1 MLSITLEGKPFERGY
16 KHGQQFAEDIKRAIR
31 TYCPEQWLSSPKVRK
46 LGQRLLDS
54 LNESCPDLV
63 AEMEGIH
70 EGSDI
75 AFERI
80 VHLNLVAASGSLHD
94 LDSAISSTFTMLC
107 TAVGVADSNMG
118 PIAGKNCDESKTA
131 APFYLFETVRPNSGM
146 AYMCISWVGT
156 VWAEAGM
163 NEAGFVLMQT
173 AGPGIPGQDGSGI
186 VCNIAPRP
194 VIAQCVNTEEAVDF
208 WEQMTVAGWG
218 MGAVLVDTNGALD
231 IVEKSYTEQVASTVH
246 DGWAFCTN
254 HFVAPSMRGIPPYRE
269 DTVESS
275 ETRYR
280 TLSRLLT
287 SKGWPRTFEGLKTA
301 LAYDGDDGYVRQQG
315 QQGGSYT
322 NYSCIAVPR
331 ALEVWL
337 WDEDYRLNKLQVF
350 HL

>member
-31 TYCPEQWLSSPKVRK
+31 MYCPKQWLSSPKVRK

-54 LNESCPDLV
+54 LDESYPDFV
-63 AEMEGIH
+63 AEMEGISK
-70 EGSDI
+70 GSGID
-75 AFERI
+75 FERI
-80 VHLNLVAASGSLHD
+80 IHLNLVAATGSLHD
-94 LDSAISSTFTMLC
+94 LDSAMARTFTTQC
-107 TAVGVADSNMG
+107 SAVGIADSDAG
-118 PIAGKNCDESKTA
+118 PIAGKNCDESITA
-131 APFYLFETVRPNSGM
+131 VPFYLFETVRPEKGM

-208 WEQMTVAGWG
+208 WERMTVAGWG
-218 MGAVLVDTNGALD
+218 MGAVLVDANGALAT
-231 IVEKSYTEQVASTVH
+231 VEKSYTKQAVSKVCE
-246 DGWAFCTN
+246 GWACCTN

-269 DTVESS
+269 GIVENS

-280 TLSRLLT
+280 TLTRLLT
-287 SKGWPRTFEGLKTA
+287 LREWPRTLEGLKSA
-301 LAYDGDDGYVRQQG
+301 LAYYGDDGFVFQQG
-315 QQGGSYT
+315 QQDVYT
-322 NYSCIAVPR
+322 NYSCVAVPKT
-331 ALEVWL
+331 LEVWL
-337 WDEDYRLNKLQVF
+337 WDGDPRLNKLQVF